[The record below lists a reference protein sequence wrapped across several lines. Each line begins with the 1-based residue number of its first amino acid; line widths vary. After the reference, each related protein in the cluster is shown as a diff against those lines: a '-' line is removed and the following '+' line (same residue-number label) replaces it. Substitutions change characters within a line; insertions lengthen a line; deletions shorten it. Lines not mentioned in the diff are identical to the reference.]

1 MGKSSKDKYEL
12 GKEMFLQGKTTMNIA
27 KELNISRSRFSR
39 YLRECGIDSQQY
51 HKFPIDENVFNVID
65 TEEKSVLVRIL
76 VCRWICK
83 FK

>member
-51 HKFPIDENVFNVID
+51 HKECSAGWFYHIR
-65 TEEKSVLVRIL
+65 TRLR
-76 VCRWICK
+76 CRRSHCL
-83 FK
+83 